1 MSTEQGAAA
10 DTSATRTS
18 TPSAPA
24 TDASARPASPAFA
37 AALDARY
44 GRSPNRRTNRR
55 ILAIVGGVVL
65 AVLVVSWVLW
75 TGILG
80 AKAQLEATDL
90 GHDTTATETTV
101 RWSLTAPVNTEVSCA
116 VEAQNDNHGIVGWK
130 IVRLPASDQQVR
142 QFSETVRTSERAVTG
157 LINRCW
163 LS

>member
-1 MSTEQGAAA
+1 MDVSTEQGA
-10 DTSATRTS
+10 T
-18 TPSAPA
+18 
-24 TDASARPASPAFA
+24 A

-44 GRSPNRRTNRR
+44 GRSPNRRVNRR
-55 ILAIVGGVVL
+55 ILAIVGSVVL
-65 AVLVVSWVLW
+65 VALVVGWVLW
-75 TGILG
+75 TGVLG

-90 GHDTTATETTV
+90 GHDTTATTTTV
-101 RWSLTAPVNTEVSCA
+101 RWSLAAPVNTEVSCA

-130 IVRLPASDQQVR
+130 IVHLPASGEAVR